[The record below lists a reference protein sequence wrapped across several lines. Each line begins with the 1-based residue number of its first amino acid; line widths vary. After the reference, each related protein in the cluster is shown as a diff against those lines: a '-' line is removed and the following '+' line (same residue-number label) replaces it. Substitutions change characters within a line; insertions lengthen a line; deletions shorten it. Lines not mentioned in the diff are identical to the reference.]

1 MPLPFTT
8 FKLSIRNNSMGKECH
23 SNPNSV
29 SSRVRSTF
37 LCLFRNVENYVG
49 YNIIGIVHT
58 YVLTKIRKDNNDF
71 TILFGLECEKDKNL

>member
-8 FKLSIRNNSMGKECH
+8 FKLSIRNNSRGKNAIPILIVLVEF
-23 SNPNSV
+23 
-29 SSRVRSTF
+29 RSTF

-49 YNIIGIVHT
+49 YNIIGSS

>member
-1 MPLPFTT
+1 
-8 FKLSIRNNSMGKECH
+8 MGKECH

-37 LCLFRNVENYVG
+37 LCLFRNVEENYVG
-49 YNIIGIVHT
+49 YNIIGSS

-71 TILFGLECEKDKNL
+71 TIFCLV